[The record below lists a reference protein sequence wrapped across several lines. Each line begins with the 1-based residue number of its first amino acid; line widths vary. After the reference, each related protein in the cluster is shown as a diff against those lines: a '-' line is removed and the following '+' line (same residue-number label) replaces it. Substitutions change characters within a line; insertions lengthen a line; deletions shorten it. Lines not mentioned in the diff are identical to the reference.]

1 MSILGLRLECTGGDG
16 IEFHVSERV
25 SVTDVVVDRAFRNGI
40 SAVGVVQMLVVNST
54 FANTFGTSPGAGV
67 DIEPAGGPVSHR
79 AAYEDEIGIVF
90 RGCHFPRNFGPGIS
104 LAMSHLTNTSDEISI
119 LFENCTVIGES
130 PEGQA
135 PSAEPELHRPV
146 LGRANVHARGA
157 SPHAVLVSLP
167 PNRGAAAHGHTQS
180 VIFRDLLVVN
190 RSGAGLYIP
199 DKSPAGASV
208 LFERARFER
217 TASATPAVMELG
229 DPHIAAGGM
238 DAWPALGGLNFT
250 DVTVVD
256 PQPRQQ
262 CRPFLT
268 FLPVCT
274 ETRCMP
280 LKYVHGRVRVEGN
293 GAECCA
299 AQSGPAIP
307 GNVSQVEVDLSFDCA

>member
-130 PEGQA
+130 
-135 PSAEPELHRPV
+135 
-146 LGRANVHARGA
+146 
-157 SPHAVLVSLP
+157 
-167 PNRGAAAHGHTQS
+167 
-180 VIFRDLLVVN
+180 
-190 RSGAGLYIP
+190 
-199 DKSPAGASV
+199 
-208 LFERARFER
+208 
-217 TASATPAVMELG
+217 
-229 DPHIAAGGM
+229 
-238 DAWPALGGLNFT
+238 
-250 DVTVVD
+250 
-256 PQPRQQ
+256 
-262 CRPFLT
+262 
-268 FLPVCT
+268 
-274 ETRCMP
+274 
-280 LKYVHGRVRVEGN
+280 
-293 GAECCA
+293 
-299 AQSGPAIP
+299 
-307 GNVSQVEVDLSFDCA
+307 